1 MMATKLKNMML
12 TSVDLVRAGANQEA
26 DICLFKSAEATPRE
40 EGVFKRF
47 LRWLRENP
55 EEEEPV
61 EKATFDQIHES
72 RENNERLWRYTD
84 ALNSSFRSILEDE
97 SLDGAARAQQM
108 RTSLRQFDA
117 AMDVLIGDL
126 TGQERVPQ
134 LEQIREI

>member
-1 MMATKLKNMML
+1 MATKLKNMVL

-26 DICLFKSAEATPRE
+26 DICLFKSAEEPPRE
-40 EGVFKRF
+40 EGIFKRF

-55 EEEEPV
+55 AAENFV

-72 RENNERLWRYTD
+72 RENSERLWRYTD
-84 ALNSSFRSILEDE
+84 ALSCSFRSILEDE
-97 SLDGAARAQQM
+97 SLDDTARAQQM

-126 TGQERVPQ
+126 TGQERAPQ

>member
-1 MMATKLKNMML
+1 MATKLKNMVL

-26 DICLFKSAEATPRE
+26 DICLFKSAEEQPRE
-40 EGVFKRF
+40 EGIFKRF

-55 EEEEPV
+55 AAENFV

-72 RENNERLWRYTD
+72 RENSERLWRYTD
-84 ALNSSFRSILEDE
+84 ALSCSFRSILEDE
-97 SLDGAARAQQM
+97 SLDDTARAQQM

-126 TGQERVPQ
+126 TGQERAPQ

>member
-1 MMATKLKNMML
+1 MATKLKNMVL

-26 DICLFKSAEATPRE
+26 DICLFKSAEEPPRE
-40 EGVFKRF
+40 EGIFKRF

-55 EEEEPV
+55 AAENFV

-72 RENNERLWRYTD
+72 RENSERLWRYTD
-84 ALNSSFRSILEDE
+84 ALSCSFRSILEDE
-97 SLDGAARAQQM
+97 SMDDTARAQQM

-126 TGQERVPQ
+126 TGQERAPQ
-134 LEQIREI
+134 MEQIREI

>member
-1 MMATKLKNMML
+1 MATKLKNMVL

-26 DICLFKSAEATPRE
+26 DICLFKSAEEPPRE
-40 EGVFKRF
+40 EGIFKRF

-55 EEEEPV
+55 AAENFV

-72 RENNERLWRYTD
+72 RENSERLWRYTD
-84 ALNSSFRSILEDE
+84 ALSCSFRSILEDE
-97 SLDGAARAQQM
+97 SLDDTARAQQM

-126 TGQERVPQ
+126 TGQERAPQ
-134 LEQIREI
+134 MEQIREI

>member
-1 MMATKLKNMML
+1 MATKLKNMVL

-26 DICLFKSAEATPRE
+26 DICLFKSAEEQPRE
-40 EGVFKRF
+40 EGIFKRF

-55 EEEEPV
+55 AAENFV

-72 RENNERLWRYTD
+72 RENSERLWRYTD
-84 ALNSSFRSILEDE
+84 ALSCSFRSILEDE
-97 SLDGAARAQQM
+97 SLDDTARAQQM

-126 TGQERVPQ
+126 TGQERAPQ
-134 LEQIREI
+134 LEQIWEI

>member
-1 MMATKLKNMML
+1 MATKLKNMVL

-26 DICLFKSAEATPRE
+26 DICLFKSAEEQPRE
-40 EGVFKRF
+40 EGIFKRF

-55 EEEEPV
+55 AAENFV

-72 RENNERLWRYTD
+72 RESSERLWRYTD
-84 ALNSSFRSILEDE
+84 ALSCSFRSILEDE
-97 SLDGAARAQQM
+97 SLDDTARAQQM

-126 TGQERVPQ
+126 TGQERAPQ